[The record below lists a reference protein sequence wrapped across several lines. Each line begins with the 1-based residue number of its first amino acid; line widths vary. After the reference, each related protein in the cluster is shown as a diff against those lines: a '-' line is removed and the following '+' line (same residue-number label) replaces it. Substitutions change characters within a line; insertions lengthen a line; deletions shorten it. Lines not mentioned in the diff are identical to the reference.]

1 MQKNIED
8 IYYGRLSVSEQTY
21 PKGSQYDET
30 LSEVVKL
37 AQDLQKLLLIQKVF
51 CNQRDNS
58 IFHTLPPDLFNTSQA
73 INQRGFTAA
82 LKQNCRNHRAQENQC
97 NHNQQSGKHRI
108 SAQGIAHL

>member
-1 MQKNIED
+1 MIPTDLFSYRVNIQKPSELATKK
-8 IYYGRLSVSEQTY
+8 LSVIDLAESFFMPFCSERII
-21 PKGSQYDET
+21 
-30 LSEVVKL
+30 
-37 AQDLQKLLLIQKVF
+37 LQFV
-51 CNQRDNS
+51 S
-58 IFHTLPPDLFNTSQA
+58 IRGKYTLPPDLFNTSQA